1 MAFKKINILPQ
12 KLHKYLGSTKLLE
25 IYSKSVPS
33 NDTFLQGYLIGDIEY
48 YFIFEGIE
56 LDGSLAGYTL
66 YAKSDIAKGVTNTN
80 YEAITN
86 SYVSQQKRNN
96 AYDPFNLSARYKS
109 IDKTTINTILTY
121 CYKNNKIVMINS
133 DEYDNKTRA
142 GKVIDLDSEYVTLD
156 QVSYYKDWGADFE
169 VKTNKPIAIK
179 SILTLDFISKDN
191 YLYEQ
196 YLKQN

>member
-25 IYSKSVPS
+25 IYSKSVSS

-86 SYVSQQKRNN
+86 SYVSQQKRI
-96 AYDPFNLSARYKS
+96 YR
-109 IDKTTINTILTY
+109 
-121 CYKNNKIVMINS
+121 
-133 DEYDNKTRA
+133 
-142 GKVIDLDSEYVTLD
+142 
-156 QVSYYKDWGADFE
+156 Q
-169 VKTNKPIAIK
+169 
-179 SILTLDFISKDN
+179 N
-191 YLYEQ
+191 Y
-196 YLKQN
+196 N